1 MKYRVALSL
10 GLGWLGW
17 AAIRLDAHG
26 RPMAVIRAGVRVF
39 GDGLD
44 PKTGEP
50 LGAQR
55 RDVRARRRRRRRQ
68 VRRKDRLLALL
79 VQHGFFPAEPQARRE
94 LERLDPYELRARGLD
109 QSLAAHELGRAIF
122 HLNQRR
128 GILLERDLG
137 GYADESDGLQRQAV
151 QATREAM
158 QRTGARTVGEWL
170 NLRRQQGLQT
180 RSPISRR
187 LMRVRDAPPGEPRA
201 AAEADRAGEAGSPH
215 LPPLADR
222 TMVAAEFD
230 LLWERQRAFAPAVCT
245 EAAREALRETL
256 LHERGRM
263 RPEPGRCMLLPEEP
277 RAPAALP
284 SAQRLRILGEL
295 QAMRLRWRGSP
306 GEVGLSPQQRDKLLE
321 ALDRTVSM
329 NFVRLRD
336 LLDLPADAH
345 ISGSGTGR
353 HDIRG
358 NATSA
363 LLCKAAA
370 FGKRWAA
377 LPEPLQ
383 DETVV
388 QLLEQTDPAALVR
401 WLQAHTGIDA
411 ETAERVSAL
420 RLPRGSA
427 ALSRAA
433 LARVLPPLRAG
444 AAGLRAAAQAAGL
457 PWPAEDSV
465 PAHPAGA
472 QAAGESLPY
481 YGVVLLQH
489 LRHGTGRAEDDE
501 EARLGRL
508 GDPSLHI
515 GLNQVRLVVN
525 ALVER
530 YGRPAELYAE
540 IARGLKRSG
549 EQRRRD
555 LRRQR
560 YLQGEAQ
567 RLRETAAARIG
578 IDPTEVGPAL
588 VQRLRLWQEL
598 GSEEVDRKCPYT
610 GVPLSAEMVLNGEAV
625 VDHILPFSLTLDDSL
640 SNKTLTTRAA
650 RRAKANL
657 TPWQAFAGAAGD
669 ATGAPFGALAP
680 GGARL
685 AADKRDRLRWDG
697 LETWLRGH
705 ADGVSRALEDDY
717 AASHLLR
724 RYLQHLCP
732 GAVRVVTGRLTA
744 LLRQQLG
751 LNDALGREPP
761 AHLHDYRRHA
771 VDACVVGITDEPV
784 LRRLSRAAERAR
796 EAESPRLLEGFE
808 PPWPTFVQHVRRAA
822 QAVCVSHRPAHG
834 HQGALHRDT
843 AYGLRES
850 GEVSARSPGQP
861 DRQPVVQNLNVIPIA
876 DARAA
881 HRHGLDESGRP
892 RAYKGYKS
900 DSNCCVEIVADA
912 EGRWQGEALTTFD
925 AYDIVRRHGTERLR
939 HPSVSASGKPL
950 VMRLF
955 KGDCVRVNLR
965 GQARLMRVRMIT
977 QDGRIHL
984 CEHNEADVKR
994 RMEAGDKSL
1003 VHTLVSADSTRKWGA
1018 RRATVSPLGEVRA
1031 G

>member
-1 MKYRVALSL
+1 MKYRLALSL
-10 GLGWLGW
+10 GQGCLGW
-17 AAIRLDAHG
+17 AAIRLDAQG

-44 PKTGEP
+44 AKTGEP

-55 RDVRARRRRRRRQ
+55 RDARARRRRRRRQ

-79 VQHGFFPAEPQARRE
+79 VEHGLFPAQVHARQE
-94 LERLDPYELRARGLD
+94 LERLDPYDLRARGLD
-109 QSLAAHELGRAIF
+109 HPLAAHELGRAIF

-137 GYADESDGLQRQAV
+137 AGDESDGLQRQAV
-151 QATREAM
+151 QATRVAM
-158 QRTGARTVGEWL
+158 QHTGARTVGEWL
-170 NLRRQQGLQT
+170 HQRRQQGLRT

-187 LMRVRDAPPGEPRA
+187 SARARGVQPGEPRPVP
-201 AAEADRAGEAGSPH
+201 EAGGAGDAGGPN

-230 LLWERQRAFAPAVCT
+230 LLWERQRVFAPAQCS
-245 EAAREALRETL
+245 EAAREALRDTL
-256 LHERGRM
+256 LYERGRLY
-263 RPEPGRCMLLPEEP
+263 PEPGRCILLPEEP

-284 SAQRLRILGEL
+284 SAHRLRILAEL
-295 QAMRLRWRGSP
+295 HAMRLRWRGSP
-306 GEVGLSPQQRDKLLE
+306 AEVGLSPQQRDKLLA
-321 ALDRTVSM
+321 ALERTASM
-329 NFVRLRD
+329 SFVRLRD
-336 LLDLPADAH
+336 LLGLPEDAH

-363 LLCKAAA
+363 LLCKPTA
-370 FGKRWAA
+370 FGKRWAT
-377 LPEPLQ
+377 LPETLQ

-388 QLLEQTDPAALVR
+388 QLLEQPDPAALAS
-401 WLQAHTGIDA
+401 WLQAHTGVDA
-411 ETAERVSAL
+411 ETAERVSAV
-420 RLPRGSA
+420 RLPRGRAS
-427 ALSRAA
+427 LSRAA
-433 LARVLPPLRAG
+433 LARVLPTLRAG
-444 AAGLRAAAQAAGL
+444 ATSLRAAAQAAGL
-457 PWPAEDSV
+457 PWPSDDSLR
-465 PAHPAGA
+465 AHAAGA
-472 QAAGESLPY
+472 QGAGESLPY
-481 YGVVLLQH
+481 YGVILLQH
-489 LRHGTGRAEDDE
+489 LRHGTGRPEDAD

-530 YGRPAELYAE
+530 YGRPAEFHAE
-540 IARGLKRSG
+540 ISRGLKRSG

-560 YLQGEAQ
+560 YLQAEGQ
-567 RLRETAAARIG
+567 RLRDMAAARLG
-578 IDPTEVGPAL
+578 IDPAEVGPAL

-598 GSEEVDRKCPYT
+598 GAEEADRKCPYT
-610 GVPLSAEMVLNGEAV
+610 GAPLSAEMVLNGEAV
-625 VDHILPFSLTLDDSL
+625 VDHILPLSLTLDDSL
-640 SNKTLTTRAA
+640 SNKTLTTPEA
-650 RRAKANL
+650 RRVKGNQ
-657 TPWQAFAGAAGD
+657 TPWQAFAGGAG
-669 ATGAPFGALAP
+669 AGTGAPFGALAP

-685 AADKRDRLRWDG
+685 AAEKLERLRWDG
-697 LETWLRGH
+697 LQTWLRGH
-705 ADGVSRALEDDY
+705 SDGISRALEDDY
-717 AASHLLR
+717 SASHLLR
-724 RYLQHLCP
+724 RYLQHLCS
-732 GAVRVVTGRLTA
+732 GAVRVVTGRQTA

-761 AHLHDYRRHA
+761 AHLYDYRRHA

-784 LRRLSRAAERAR
+784 LRQLSRAAERAR
-796 EAESPRLLEGFE
+796 EAGSQRLLEGLE
-808 PPWPTFVQHVRRAA
+808 PPWLTFVQHVRRAV
-822 QAVCVSHRPAHG
+822 QAVWVSHRPAHG

-850 GEVSARSPGQP
+850 GEVAARSPGQP
-861 DRQPVVQNLNVIPIA
+861 DQQRVVQNLNVIPIA

-881 HRHGLDESGRP
+881 HRHGLDEAGRP

-912 EGRWQGEALTTFD
+912 AGRWQGEVLTTFD
-925 AYDIVRRHGTERLR
+925 AYDIVRRHGAERLR

-955 KGDCVRVNLR
+955 KGDCLRVNMR

-1003 VHTLVSADSTRKWGA
+1003 VHALVSADSTRKWGA

-1031 G
+1031 S